1 MRKGNLTGST
11 NVCSLSLSL
20 TSVSLGELDPNTP
33 FLLSSEVSTTV
44 RNLRA
49 TGEQQMLR
57 LTHTYSSVT
66 KKLNEIRIMGQQ
78 LKALGKAAEEVLR
91 EFDIGD
97 ISTRREYTAQIKG
110 IERFQEELVS
120 IQKLKE
126 RLGTE
131 KRKVHAYRERLEKVQ
146 ERIDKQKEM
155 EIVWRQR
162 ASRMCFFV
170 P

>member
-1 MRKGNLTGST
+1 
-11 NVCSLSLSL
+11 
-20 TSVSLGELDPNTP
+20 
-33 FLLSSEVSTTV
+33 
-44 RNLRA
+44 
-49 TGEQQMLR
+49 MLR
-57 LTHTYSSVT
+57 LTHTYSSVS

-97 ISTRREYTAQIKG
+97 MSTRREYTAQIKG

-120 IQKLKE
+120 IQKLEE

-131 KRKVHAYRERLEKVQ
+131 KRKVQAYRERLERVQ

-155 EIVWRQR
+155 ETVWRQR
-162 ASRMCFFV
+162 ASRMSPHSPGGVEGVYTNLWNREAAIFV
-170 P
+170 GVYFGLGDIVAFGYGE

>member
-1 MRKGNLTGST
+1 MRKGDFAGSAS
-11 NVCSLSLSL
+11 VFLLSLSL
-20 TSVSLGELDPNTP
+20 TSVSWSNSPL
-33 FLLSSEVSTTV
+33 LLSSEVSTAV

-57 LTHTYSSVT
+57 LTHTYSSVS

-97 ISTRREYTAQIKG
+97 MSTRREYTAQIKG
-110 IERFQEELVS
+110 VERFQEELVS
-120 IQKLKE
+120 IQRLEE
-126 RLGTE
+126 RLGAE
-131 KRKVHAYRERLEKVQ
+131 RQKVQGYRERLEKVQ

-162 ASRMCFFV
+162 ASRMYFFHYM
-170 P
+170 